1 MVEAEAQVKCGV
13 AKLGTFRIDKHRSC
27 RANENVLGAD
37 IAMNQGELSP
47 FRSLCERIELCSYL
61 RMGASGRKQ
70 IRLYPYRVKNGI
82 GLKLARQDLRL
93 RRDRMN
99 SRQTRADISGGFGMD
114 DAVRQHLFPI
124 RVFVW
129 GQVLHREHRPV
140 LLLIKDFRYALR
152 HECTDGPEPGGFKR
166 VALDGRMPI
175 RRDAKLRQRTFDAE
189 AFRPCRYEPNV

>member
-13 AKLGTFRIDKHRSC
+13 AKPGTFRIDKHRSC
-27 RANENVLGAD
+27 RANENVLRAD
-37 IAMNQGELSP
+37 VAMNQGELSP
-47 FRSLCERIELCSYL
+47 FRSLCKRIELCSYL

-99 SRQTRADISGGFGMD
+99 SRQTRADISGDFGMD
-114 DAVRQHLFPI
+114 DAVRQHMFPI
-124 RVFVW
+124 LVFVG

-140 LLLIKDFRYALR
+140 LLLIKDFRYAFR

-166 VALDGRMPI
+166 VAADWHAPV
-175 RRDAKLRQRTFDAE
+175 QRTLDAE
-189 AFRPCRYEPNV
+189 AFRPCRYEP